1 MTTMSNSSHVSPDKL
16 FDSVMKASGQKLQN
30 TLLGMSGPDCAATLD
45 WLLTQIES
53 NNDRIDNFAALVH
66 RVYRNKLK
74 HHPEVSEIM
83 VTKAYVK
90 TIADRAERGRRTKSE
105 KIKKKG
111 IITEAWNDG
120 WMGLAAPC
128 MFYAVGV
135 EPGLTFCRFGI
146 RSHENVRRLLA
157 ISCRHSN
164 CQRIPKYDACFGSAR
179 VRTGAAGRRKIQ
191 GTPI

>member
-1 MTTMSNSSHVSPDKL
+1 MTTMSDPSDPDPDKL
-16 FDSVMKASGQKLQN
+16 FSSVMKVSGRRLQN

-45 WLLTQIES
+45 WLVTQIES
-53 NNDRIDNFAALVH
+53 NSERIDNFAALVH
-66 RVYRNKLK
+66 RVYGNKLK
-74 HHPEVSEIM
+74 HHPEVSELM

-90 TIADRAERGRRTKSE
+90 TIADRAERGGRTKSE
-105 KIKKKG
+105 KIKKKD
-111 IITEAWNDG
+111 IITGAWGTG
-120 WMGLAAPC
+120 WMGPAAPC

-146 RSHENVRRLLA
+146 RSHENVRPLLA

-164 CQRIPKYDACFGSAR
+164 CQRIPRYDACFGSAR